1 MVGAEEQTAGQG
13 RHGRTWHS
21 EPGSGLYVSIILRHQ
36 FAPAT
41 LPVVTLALGLA
52 VREAILKSTD
62 LACDLRWPNDVLI
75 QSKKCAGILTLLEGS
90 AIIAGIG
97 INVNHSQFPDELS
110 GIATSLRIAS
120 GRVHSRE
127 RLLVELLPSVDRY
140 CALLETEGR
149 GPILEMFSRASS
161 YVSGRR
167 VCVDQDGSTAA
178 RNHRRPERFRL
189 PDSSRATTAANT
201 IDRRGRSAPML
212 LALDAGNSN
221 ITIGAFEE
229 TTLIGRWRLRT
240 IHEQTADEWGVLMR
254 NLFALASLD
263 LARVDGIIIASVVP
277 TLDAPLLAMAQRYF
291 HTTPLFVTPDTD
303 IGLKVLYDNPREV
316 GADRVVN
323 GVAAFHRYG
332 GPSVV
337 VDLGT
342 TINFDVVSANAEY
355 LGGMICPG
363 IGMSIS
369 GLFAKTARLPMVD
382 LREPE
387 RLIGK
392 NTVNSIQSGL
402 YYGFAGLI
410 DGIVG
415 RVVAE
420 LGGKTKVIATGGQA
434 QLIARAARSVQE
446 INEDLTLEGL
456 EIIWRRNQ
464 KK

>member
-1 MVGAEEQTAGQG
+1 
-13 RHGRTWHS
+13 
-21 EPGSGLYVSIILRHQ
+21 
-36 FAPAT
+36 
-41 LPVVTLALGLA
+41 
-52 VREAILKSTD
+52 
-62 LACDLRWPNDVLI
+62 
-75 QSKKCAGILTLLEGS
+75 
-90 AIIAGIG
+90 
-97 INVNHSQFPDELS
+97 
-110 GIATSLRIAS
+110 
-120 GRVHSRE
+120 
-127 RLLVELLPSVDRY
+127 
-140 CALLETEGR
+140 
-149 GPILEMFSRASS
+149 
-161 YVSGRR
+161 
-167 VCVDQDGSTAA
+167 
-178 RNHRRPERFRL
+178 
-189 PDSSRATTAANT
+189 
-201 IDRRGRSAPML
+201 ML

-229 TTLIGRWRLRT
+229 TKLIGRWRLRT

-263 LARVDGIIIASVVP
+263 LERVDGIIIASVVP
-277 TLDAPLLAMAQRYF
+277 TLDSPLNAMAQRYF

-342 TINFDVVSANAEY
+342 TINFDIVSANAEY

-382 LREPE
+382 LREPL

-392 NTVNSIQSGL
+392 TTVSSIQSGL

-420 LGGKTKVIATGGQA
+420 LGNQTKVIATGGQA

-456 EIIWRRNQ
+456 EIIWRRNR